1 MLLRFNQSAATP
13 RCRKPLNRWHLRG
26 FRHLPQWLEY
36 WYRPS
41 RASPKRARKR
51 LATMAQETTS
61 NESEVKRNYEA
72 FRQKLPELLQTHR
85 GKFALMHAAE
95 IAEFFDT
102 AGDAYKVGT
111 KNYGAGNFSIQEVTD
126 SSVDLGFFTHA
137 VPERSL

>member
-1 MLLRFNQSAATP
+1 MVPHAHRSK
-13 RCRKPLNRWHLRG
+13 RVRKG
-26 FRHLPQWLEY
+26 
-36 WYRPS
+36 
-41 RASPKRARKR
+41 
-51 LATMAQETTS
+51 LAIMPHEITS

-72 FRQKLPELLQTHR
+72 FRQKLPDLLQTHR

-126 SSVDLGFFTHA
+126 SAVDLGFFTHA
-137 VPERSL
+137 VPERPL